1 MTTIFVFLF
10 GKYNDSQDLELD
22 NKDKNQA
29 INEPLHENVILSDFL
44 RVLIFLSLFYK
55 AVNV

>member
-29 INEPLHENVILSDFL
+29 MNEPLLENVILSNYLHF
-44 RVLIFLSLFYK
+44 LIFYTDTKFSS
-55 AVNV
+55 